1 MKIYDVGH
9 KPEEMAT
16 PTKSEKPKKYY
27 PSINLS
33 DKELPCLKG
42 SKVGDKMSLLIL
54 CEITGTHKRNN
65 DPIDYTL
72 EIKKMGEEGEMKMSK
87 AMEKA
92 MDEHE
97 EKEEE

>member
-1 MKIYDVGH
+1 MTKIYDVGH
-9 KPEEMAT
+9 KSEPET
-16 PTKSEKPKKYY
+16 TVSQPKNKKFY

-33 DKELPCLKG
+33 DKELPYLKG

-54 CEITGTHKRNN
+54 CEITGTHKRDNN
-65 DPIDYTL
+65 PIDYTL

-92 MDEHE
+92 MEEHDE
-97 EKEEE
+97 EK